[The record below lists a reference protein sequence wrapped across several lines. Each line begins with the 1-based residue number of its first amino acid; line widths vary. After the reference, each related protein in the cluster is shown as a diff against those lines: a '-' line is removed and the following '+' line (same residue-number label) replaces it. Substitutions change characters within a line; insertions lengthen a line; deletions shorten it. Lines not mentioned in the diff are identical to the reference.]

1 MSIERIDCG
10 PRMSRAVLHGDTVY
24 LAGLV
29 ADDPSQ
35 DIRGQTRQV
44 LAKIDGYLARAGTD
58 KSRLLSAMIYLADIA
73 DWAEMN
79 LEWDAWIAPGAAPA
93 RATVQA
99 KLAGPTHR
107 IEIIVRAAR

>member
-10 PRMSRAVLHGDTVY
+10 PRMSRAVLHGDTVH

-35 DIRGQTRQV
+35 DIGGQTRQV
-44 LAKIDGYLARAGTD
+44 LGKIDAYLARAGTD
-58 KSRLLSAMIYLADIA
+58 KSRLLTAMIYLADIA
-73 DWAEMN
+73 DWGAMN
-79 LEWDAWIAPGAAPA
+79 VEWDAWIAPGAAPT

-107 IEIIVRAAR
+107 IEIIVTAAR